1 MGQKL
6 HSKRQRKQKANA
18 SLKRKQFDRQDEQV
32 NDVVSPPQRYALDRL
47 STAQI
52 SRACAATDC
61 AALFA
66 GLLLTA
72 ML

>member
-32 NDVVSPPQRYALDRL
+32 EDVFPSPQRYALGGL
-47 STAQI
+47 STTQI
-52 SRACAATDC
+52 SNACTATDC
-61 AALFA
+61 VALFA
-66 GLLLTA
+66 GLMWTA